1 MDNLAF
7 EQPNDLKGI
16 QSALGLT
23 VETADEVTR
32 DQGPAPFDD
41 SAVREALFADEVL
54 ENGYNSAASEF
65 ADGRAIVVRVR
76 QRHEPEAIP
85 FEDVA
90 ASIRDAVETE
100 RAQELAIAGLE
111 AGREKLES
119 GASAAEVA
127 RTVSGNWQRFEAVRR
142 NATEVPRTVV
152 QTAFDLPRPAE
163 NDKQVGTAL
172 LPSGGSAL
180 VTETRVR
187 DGDVQALTEAE
198 VSSMESFLAD
208 RLARLEFA
216 GLFETVRADA
226 SISRP
231 EL

>member
-1 MDNLAF
+1 
-7 EQPNDLKGI
+7 
-16 QSALGLT
+16 
-23 VETADEVTR
+23 
-32 DQGPAPFDD
+32 
-41 SAVREALFADEVL
+41 
-54 ENGYNSAASEF
+54 
-65 ADGRAIVVRVR
+65 VR

-90 ASIRDAVETE
+90 AQIRDAMETE

-142 NATEVPRTVV
+142 NATEVPRSVV

-180 VTETRVR
+180 VTVTRVR